1 MKIGSSSRLFLG
13 MLLVFALGSGIT
25 ACKGSKESKATDTC
39 IDESKIDPN
48 KRCMKNYA
56 PVCGCNGVTYDNE
69 CYAEKA
75 GVTKW
80 TPGKCK

>member
-1 MKIGSSSRLFLG
+1 MIFGSFSRLLLGFTLVLFLCG
-13 MLLVFALGSGIT
+13 GLS
-25 ACKGSKESKATDTC
+25 ACKGPKESQETDTC
-39 IDESKIDPN
+39 IDESKVDPDR
-48 KRCMKNYA
+48 RCMKNYA
-56 PVCGCNGVTYDNE
+56 PVCGCDGVTYDNE